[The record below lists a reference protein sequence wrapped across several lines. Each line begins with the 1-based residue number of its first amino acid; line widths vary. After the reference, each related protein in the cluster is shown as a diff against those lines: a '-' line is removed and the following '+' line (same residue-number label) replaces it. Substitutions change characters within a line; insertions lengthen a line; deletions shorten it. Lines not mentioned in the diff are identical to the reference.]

1 MCIDWGRC
9 SPTRLAYILSPFFT
23 LPEWRRPL
31 CAPISLSSSL
41 SLSLSLSL
49 SCALDTLSSTPE
61 FSFNIPS
68 YPLLPKPI
76 SGISLS
82 LSLSLSRF
90 LPAASSSLP
99 VVIRRG
105 WGRRGCGKQR
115 GEEQRES
122 RKRERRK
129 EYRVRPAEAKNGDDN
144 MDMK

>member
-82 LSLSLSRF
+82 LSLSL
-90 LPAASSSLP
+90 ASSLLLPLLFRSLF
-99 VVIRRG
+99 VGGGGGGGVENSEARSNERAGNESEGKNIASGRQKRRTATIT
-105 WGRRGCGKQR
+105 WT
-115 GEEQRES
+115 
-122 RKRERRK
+122 
-129 EYRVRPAEAKNGDDN
+129 
-144 MDMK
+144 